1 MIDSDFYTIQRKL
14 VKKLKSKTSA
24 KFLGMFTLSLLSV
37 SAIVSLRNLPTTA
50 LLGTQAITFFIAA
63 AICFFIPVALA
74 CAELSA
80 GWPKEGGVYLW
91 VEEAFGPNWGFLAVW
106 LQWMESVV
114 WLPTILS
121 FIAATTAYLFNAD
134 LENNR
139 VFLVSIMLFVLWGTT
154 LLNFKDIKT
163 SSTLSAIGV
172 MLGTIIP
179 GIVLIVL
186 GFSQLPHA
194 EAAGYLTFSLDKL
207 NPGTEL
213 GTLVTFTAILL
224 GLCGMEIPAYHI
236 KSVANPKKDYPAAMF
251 LATLI
256 ILFIYIFGS
265 LSIAAVIPKEKMSL
279 IAGPMQAFHLFF
291 NAFGLNWTA
300 PLLAALTL
308 IGSFAILN
316 TWIIGPSKGLL
327 SSTKDGYMPKLFMQ
341 TNRNES
347 PVALLILQG
356 ICGTVLISLFVFNE
370 SIHAAYWIIN
380 TLAAQLYLIMYF
392 ILFLALIKLR
402 YSQPNTPRAYKIPGG
417 KIGVWLVGGL
427 GAITCVTALLIGFAK
442 PDNIS
447 FQHNTLEYAVL
458 LLSGIVICCLPP
470 VLFVLTHRKRNRLSV
485 R

>member
-1 MIDSDFYTIQRKL
+1 M
-14 VKKLKSKTSA
+14 KKLNSKTPA

-50 LLGTQAITFFIAA
+50 LLGTQAITFFLAA
-63 AICFFIPVALA
+63 ALCFFIPVALA
-74 CAELSA
+74 CAELSS

-121 FIAATTAYLFNAD
+121 FIAATAAYLFKPE
-134 LENNR
+134 LEGNR
-139 VFLVSIMLFVLWGTT
+139 IFLVGVMLCVLWGTT
-154 LLNFKDIKT
+154 FLNFKSIKT
-163 SSTLSAIGV
+163 SSALSAIGV
-172 MLGTIIP
+172 LLGTLIP

-186 GFSQLPHA
+186 GCSQLPNATATGH
-194 EAAGYLTFSLDKL
+194 LQFSLASL
-207 NPGTEL
+207 NPGTDL
-213 GTLVTFTAILL
+213 STLVTFTAILL

-236 KSVANPKKDYPAAMF
+236 KNVRNPKKDYPAAMF

-256 ILFIYIFGS
+256 ILCIYILGS

-327 SSTKDGYMPKLFMQ
+327 SSTKDGYMPKFFMR

-347 PVALLILQG
+347 PIALLLLQG
-356 ICGTVLISLFVFNE
+356 LCGTVLISLFVFNE

-392 ILFLALIKLR
+392 ILFLAVIKLR

-417 KIGVWLVGGL
+417 IWGVWIVGGI
-427 GAITCVTALLIGFAK
+427 GATTCVTALLIGFAK
-442 PDNIS
+442 PADIV
-447 FQHNTLEYAVL
+447 FEYTALQYALL
-458 LLSGIVICCLPP
+458 LLSGIVVCCLPP
-470 VLFVLTHRKRNRLSV
+470 VLFVRAHKKRKRLSV

>member
-1 MIDSDFYTIQRKL
+1 M
-14 VKKLKSKTSA
+14 KKLTPKVPT

-50 LLGTQAITFFIAA
+50 LLGTQAITFFLAA

-74 CAELSA
+74 CAELSS

-121 FIAATTAYLFNAD
+121 FIAATAAYLFKPE
-134 LENNR
+134 LEGNR
-139 VFLVSIMLFVLWGTT
+139 FFLVGVMLSVLWGTT

-163 SSTLSAIGV
+163 SSALSAIGV
-172 MLGTIIP
+172 MLGTLIP

-186 GFSQLPHA
+186 GCSQLSHA
-194 EAAGYLTFSLDKL
+194 AKSGYLQFSLATL
-207 NPGTEL
+207 NPGTDL
-213 GTLVTFTAILL
+213 STLVTFTAILL
-224 GLCGMEIPAYHI
+224 GLCGMEIPAYHV
-236 KSVANPKKDYPAAMF
+236 KNVQNPKKNYPTAMF

-256 ILFIYIFGS
+256 ILFIYILGS
-265 LSIAAVIPKEKMSL
+265 LSIAAVIPKQKMSL

-327 SSTKDGYMPKLFMQ
+327 SSTKDGYMPKLFMR
-341 TNRNES
+341 TNQNES
-347 PVALLILQG
+347 TIALLCLQG
-356 ICGTVLISLFVFNE
+356 LCGTVLISLFVFNE
-370 SIHAAYWIIN
+370 SIHAAYWMIN

-402 YSQPNTPRAYKIPGG
+402 YSQPNVLRTYQIPGG
-417 KIGVWLVGGL
+417 KFGVWLVGGL
-427 GAITCVTALLIGFAK
+427 GAITCLLALFIGFAK
-442 PDNIS
+442 PSDII
-447 FQHNTLEYAVL
+447 FEHTAEQYAIL
-458 LLSGIVICCLPP
+458 LLSGIVLCCLPP
-470 VLFVLTHRKRNRLSV
+470 ALFVWTHKKRNRRLIPS
-485 R
+485 